1 MSMTMGSKPTI
12 KVTAEERSSSRRNS
26 KSNDVQRSRS
36 GDRGPNSG
44 GSRKSSMSETS
55 VKHFNSHNGPSESHI
70 YHEMEELQENSMLAS

>member
-1 MSMTMGSKPTI
+1 MSMAMGSKPTI

-44 GSRKSSMSETS
+44 GSRKSSMVADNNSIAS
-55 VKHFNSHNGPSESHI
+55 ARHFNSHNGPSE
-70 YHEMEELQENSMLAS
+70 